1 MWSCRAGKAAITP
14 TLFLLSGTIWKPGE
28 SNYSMIN
35 RVSFGQTTEKLG
47 AGTLCRIG

>member
-14 TLFLLSGTIWKPGE
+14 SLFLLSGTIWKPSE
-28 SNYSMIN
+28 SNDSMIN
-35 RVSFGQTTEKLG
+35 RVSFGHPTEKLG